1 MFHFY
6 TAWKRQKTR
15 GADNLWQWSL
25 QELNQFCWPVIPQNN
40 VSAQPRPESNL
51 SPSSHGKQKDAL
63 GTMLSSATQQNKT
76 RTWDFAKEK
85 WHQPVIKEFQE

>member
-25 QELNQFCWPVIPQNN
+25 QELNQFYWPVIPQNN
-40 VSAQPRPESNL
+40 ASAQPRPERNL

-63 GTMLSSATQQNKT
+63 GTMLPSATQQNKT
-76 RTWDFAKEK
+76 RTWDFAKETNLWLK
-85 WHQPVIKEFQE
+85 KFQE